1 MSLSYGKP
9 SYSYARFRVR
19 TANGESTTVS
29 VKPTLVVQA
38 IRALGS
44 LATVRRVVREAA
56 VTYQAASP
64 DAKTRSAHVSLTL
77 QQLVERDSKST
88 PATQPSVAQ
97 GQLASAA

>member
-38 IRALGS
+38 IKTLGS

-56 VTYQAASP
+56 TAYQAATP
-64 DAKTRSAHVSLTL
+64 EAKTRSAHVSLTL
-77 QQLVERDSKST
+77 QQIVDRDVRCT
-88 PATQPSVAQ
+88 PPPQPSMAQ